1 MKTTD
6 LEMIESNKFSKY
18 IVFFYLVFSGSLTF
32 PISLSI
38 FLPLV
43 IFIATVISYF
53 FVSYMFVALYK
64 NRPFFVLGLT
74 FIFNLIGLLFR
85 VILEWGEFSLMQELN
100 AINVV
105 TFLIFAPLVV
115 LLFYTLIQHF
125 LINQNDFRKEL

>member
-18 IVFFYLVFSGSLTF
+18 IVFFYLVFAGALLF
-32 PISLSI
+32 PISLSA
-38 FLPLV
+38 FLPLL
-43 IFIATVISYF
+43 IFIITVISYF
-53 FVSYMFVALYK
+53 FVSYIFVALYK
-64 NRPFFVLGLT
+64 NRPLLVLGLT
-74 FIFNLIGLLFR
+74 FFFNLIGFLFG

-105 TFLIFAPLVV
+105 IFLIFGPLVV

-125 LINQNDFRKEL
+125 YINKMIKN